1 MEKFTLAPDG
11 VDPAKVPTRTL
22 YSGARIPA
30 IGLGTFGSDRFTAD
44 QVAAAVR
51 GAIAVGYR
59 HIDCASVYGN
69 EPQIGAVLQEVLD
82 SGAVKREDLWITSKV
97 WNDMHGKGDVLL
109 SCARSLRDLRL
120 DYLDL
125 YLVHWPFPNYHAP
138 GCDVTSRSPDARP
151 YIHDEFMSTW
161 RQMERLVEMGLV
173 RHIGTSNMTIPKME
187 LLLRDAKIKPA
198 CNEMELHPHFQQPE
212 FFRYC
217 MDHHIQPIGFC
228 PVGSPTRPD
237 RDKTETDTVDIE
249 DPVVKRIAARLGV
262 HPAVVCVKW
271 AVQRGQ
277 IPIPFSVHRNE
288 YLSNLQ
294 CTVSPPLT
302 DDDMNALGQIDKN
315 CRLIKGQ
322 VFLWKEGQSWEDLWD
337 VDGHITPP

>member
-161 RQMERLVEMGLV
+161 RQMERLVDMGLV
-173 RHIGTSNMTIPKME
+173 RHIGTSNMTIRNGTAPARRE
-187 LLLRDAKIKPA
+187 DQTRLQRNGTAPAFSAAGVLPLL
-198 CNEMELHPHFQQPE
+198 
-212 FFRYC
+212 Y
-217 MDHHIQPIGFC
+217 
-228 PVGSPTRPD
+228 GSP
-237 RDKTETDTVDIE
+237 
-249 DPVVKRIAARLGV
+249 
-262 HPAVVCVKW
+262 HPAD
-271 AVQRGQ
+271 RL
-277 IPIPFSVHRNE
+277 
-288 YLSNLQ
+288 LS
-294 CTVSPPLT
+294 
-302 DDDMNALGQIDKN
+302 
-315 CRLIKGQ
+315 CRLA
-322 VFLWKEGQSWEDLWD
+322 DAA
-337 VDGHITPP
+337 